1 MKTEF
6 LKSLGIEDKETIDAI
21 MAENGKDIANV
32 QGNTSELKSRIKTLE
47 TQLSAKTTEFDNLK
61 ESTKDYDSLASK
73 IKQLELDN
81 SQLTTDKKQLE
92 IDLDAK
98 VSQILKNHAIENS
111 VRDAKAKNTKAVMAL
126 LDMEKITY
134 KDGTLSGI
142 SEQLDTLKSGE
153 DTSFLF
159 GDVSN
164 GTPSGTHLN
173 NPNNS
178 GNGGNAPTSNS
189 FAEAVAKALNPN
201 K

>member
-47 TQLSAKTTEFDNLK
+47 NQLSAKTTEFDNLK
-61 ESTKDYDSLASK
+61 ESTKDYDSLVSK

-111 VRDAKAKNTKAVMAL
+111 VRDAKAKNTKAVMAIF
-126 LDMEKITY
+126 E
-134 KDGTLSGI
+134 
-142 SEQLDTLKSGE
+142 
-153 DTSFLF
+153 
-159 GDVSN
+159 
-164 GTPSGTHLN
+164 
-173 NPNNS
+173 
-178 GNGGNAPTSNS
+178 
-189 FAEAVAKALNPN
+189 
-201 K
+201 